1 MADWVHCNVCFL
13 QPEPNGCSFILANCG
28 HIICHNCN
36 SKVTVDKCGICDAA
50 CKKIIVSNKMAEKE
64 RLFFM
69 DPADTVKTCLM
80 QVTQI
85 MAFQKTQ
92 RCKLFIHQKQ
102 KMSRL
107 EVAQT
112 QMTNK
117 IQEMG
122 RECAMLRRENAE
134 LRNAAQMA
142 RGSPAMFGLSLNTT
156 GNRQR
161 SFAPS
166 AMPGLVTPQ
175 HIHGAVSPFC
185 RNKRSFSNT
194 PEGGNCGS
202 AKGTR
207 ARPSPPDI
215 VWQNAML
222 STPRTPSGSCR
233 VSMRNP
239 PAQGKMGT
247 PSQMQ
252 SQSTMRLGRHPGMCS
267 GPVCSSDWSS
277 SQGRPEGSQFR
288 RIAKSNY
295 PSTFQTPLALPSTRQ
310 MHGVSSS
317 RFTGTNLSS
326 SQAKTHIQWL
336 HMGCDGSTTKDA
348 DYESAS

>member
-1 MADWVHCNVCFL
+1 MCLELLGPIMADWLHCNVCFL
-13 QPEPNGCSFILANCG
+13 QPEPNGCNFILANCG

-36 SKVTVDKCGICDAA
+36 SKVTVDKCGTCDTA
-50 CKKIIVSNKMAEKE
+50 CKKIILSNKMSEKE
-64 RLFFM
+64 RLFFT

-85 MAFQKTQ
+85 MEFQKAQ
-92 RCKLFIHQKQ
+92 RCKLFIHHKQ

-107 EVAQT
+107 ELAQT

-122 RECAMLRRENAE
+122 RECAVLRRENAE

-142 RGSPAMFGLSLNTT
+142 RGSPAMYGLSLNTT

-161 SFAPS
+161 GFAPS
-166 AMPGLVTPQ
+166 TMPGLATPQ
-175 HIHGAVSPFC
+175 HSHGAVSPFC
-185 RNKRSFSNT
+185 RNKRSYTNT
-194 PEGGNCGS
+194 PEGG
-202 AKGTR
+202 GTWV
-207 ARPSPPDI
+207 RPSP
-215 VWQNAML
+215 NAII
-222 STPRTPSGSCR
+222 STPQTPSGSCR

-252 SQSTMRLGRHPGMCS
+252 SQSAMRLGRHQGMCS
-267 GPVCSSDWSS
+267 GPVYSSDWSS
-277 SQGRPEGSQFR
+277 SQCRAEGSQFR

-295 PSTFQTPLALPSTRQ
+295 PSTFQTPLASPSTRQ

-326 SQAKTHIQWL
+326 SQAKTHIQF
-336 HMGCDGSTTKDA
+336 TRPKI
-348 DYESAS
+348 